1 MAKRKHI
8 FIFFLC
14 LCLFG
19 IQVVPGYASYL
30 SQDTVRVAYLGMH
43 FVDVDPDQ
51 QENIDSRISVLVNTE
66 PHFYSIPR
74 QQIEK
79 QVESGFLNDIRRQ
92 LRKEDLQKAARQLG
106 ADYIIAGTIENQSK
120 NQDVSAL
127 TGRIVRYDLATDN
140 LYTLHIKSFFV
151 DFNRELMRINNQL
164 VRTIVP
170 KKKEGF
176 FKRFLPGILIVAA
189 TALAIG
195 VLLGGTDGQSS
206 GTNGGSTPPFTG
218 N

>member
-1 MAKRKHI
+1 MAKRKHV

-19 IQVVPGYASYL
+19 IQALPGYAAYL
-30 SQDTVRVAYLGMH
+30 SQDAVRVAYLGVH

-51 QENIDSRISVLVNTE
+51 QENLDSRISVLVDTE
-66 PHFYSIPR
+66 PRLYSIPR
-74 QQIEK
+74 QQIEQ
-79 QVESGFLNDIRRQ
+79 QVDEELLNDIRRE
-92 LRKEDLQKAARQLG
+92 LRKEDLQKAAQQLE
-106 ADYIIAGTIENQSK
+106 ADYIFAGTLENQSK
-120 NQDVSAL
+120 TRDVVAL
-127 TGRIVRYDLATDN
+127 TGRVVRYDMATDN
-140 LYTLHIKSFFV
+140 LYTLRIQSFFD
-151 DFNRELMRINNQL
+151 DFNSELVRINDQL

-170 KKKEGF
+170 EKKDGF

-189 TALAIG
+189 TAIAIS

-206 GTNGGSTPPFTG
+206 GSDGGPTPPFTG